1 MAPPLVTIISPVYD
15 QEQYV
20 ARCVESTLAQSY
32 RHWEQVFVDDGSS
45 DRTLEIL
52 ATYRDPRIRVLTLP
66 HRGLA
71 ALAAS
76 YNAALAATVALA
88 FGAGSAS
95 AKRGATLTNAMQ
107 PAVLAAVTSASMRKF
122 ISGLENGEDASTTN
136 SSAVARSTASMATS
150 TCIESRPPVPGV
162 SMSVRYCSS
171 GAEWCTSI
179 RRGGRTRDFVA
190 GWS

>member
-1 MAPPLVTIISPVYD
+1 MALPTSESRAMAPPLVTIISPVYD

-76 YNAALAATVALA
+76 YNAALAATK
-88 FGAGSAS
+88 GSLIA
-95 AKRGATLTNAMQ
+95 
-107 PAVLAAVTSASMRKF
+107 
-122 ISGLENGEDASTTN
+122 ILEGDD
-136 SSAVARSTASMATS
+136 RW
-150 TCIESRPPVPGV
+150 PPDKL
-162 SMSVRYCSS
+162 S
-171 GAEWCTSI
+171 
-179 RRGGRTRDFVA
+179 
-190 GWS
+190 